1 MPSGCSAT
9 GTAEATLPAPEERLS
24 EKTTGRATKR
34 RGDASV
40 YYKPKTP
47 MPMNRTLLLPL
58 SACLLFA
65 SCVTTYSTSR
75 KYVAVDTPEGET
87 VVMNGDTLRYGLTP
101 RDMAL
106 ELGVEPS
113 GKNLARMSRIVYVAN
128 SPQTAYG
135 FYDAT
140 PESLSVEIHAAD
152 TTYSYRL
159 AAYNSD
165 LFWLNFL
172 SLGIGMFED
181 RGNDNRYEHP
191 DLYWT
196 GDGYRTFRKNDWT
209 LGVRP
214 RYRSVLKATER
225 RGGRRATRY
234 ANSFQKGRVNVSLA
248 FPWLQLYSFSP
259 VSTGIRRNNGGC
271 IGIAAGIE
279 YLLPRQARHRT
290 GSKCIGRICHYLGTG
305 CQHRPAAQRR
315 MVCHTHLPSRILP
328 FPPFH
333 RRVRPECGTE
343 QVHLQTALPRFRNE
357 LPGRYAP
364 RRPVL
369 GGRHHGGRLHQH
381 HAQNHV
387 RSHLS
392 SHLLPIR
399 HYKTVE
405 IRTQRH
411 SGPEVLPLPEMTSA
425 CLRAAARRERRKPV
439 TATATQ
445 PRNDEGRSE
454 KSVFPTGLRS
464 RSGRAART
472 GTAMP
477 HDTDGRHTT
486 TLIILPGTTMTFRTS
501 FPAVY
506 FSICG
511 SASTAA
517 SISLTAAPSG
527 NSFLKR
533 IFPFTETG

>member
-1 MPSGCSAT
+1 
-9 GTAEATLPAPEERLS
+9 
-24 EKTTGRATKR
+24 
-34 RGDASV
+34 
-40 YYKPKTP
+40 
-47 MPMNRTLLLPL
+47 MNRTLLLPL

-113 GKNLARMSRIVYVAN
+113 GKNLARMSRIVYAAN

-140 PESLSVEIHAAD
+140 PEPLSVEIHAAD

-181 RGNDNRYEHP
+181 RGNNNRYEHP

-248 FPWLQLYSFSP
+248 FPWL
-259 VSTGIRRNNGGC
+259 
-271 IGIAAGIE
+271 
-279 YLLPRQARHRT
+279 
-290 GSKCIGRICHYLGTG
+290 
-305 CQHRPAAQRR
+305 
-315 MVCHTHLPSRILP
+315 
-328 FPPFH
+328 
-333 RRVRPECGTE
+333 
-343 QVHLQTALPRFRNE
+343 
-357 LPGRYAP
+357 
-364 RRPVL
+364 
-369 GGRHHGGRLHQH
+369 
-381 HAQNHV
+381 
-387 RSHLS
+387 
-392 SHLLPIR
+392 
-399 HYKTVE
+399 
-405 IRTQRH
+405 
-411 SGPEVLPLPEMTSA
+411 
-425 CLRAAARRERRKPV
+425 
-439 TATATQ
+439 
-445 PRNDEGRSE
+445 
-454 KSVFPTGLRS
+454 
-464 RSGRAART
+464 
-472 GTAMP
+472 
-477 HDTDGRHTT
+477 
-486 TLIILPGTTMTFRTS
+486 
-501 FPAVY
+501 
-506 FSICG
+506 
-511 SASTAA
+511 
-517 SISLTAAPSG
+517 
-527 NSFLKR
+527 
-533 IFPFTETG
+533 

>member
-1 MPSGCSAT
+1 
-9 GTAEATLPAPEERLS
+9 
-24 EKTTGRATKR
+24 
-34 RGDASV
+34 
-40 YYKPKTP
+40 
-47 MPMNRTLLLPL
+47 MNRTLLLPL

-113 GKNLARMSRIVYVAN
+113 GKNLARMSRIVYAAN

-140 PESLSVEIHAAD
+140 PEPLSVEIHAAD

-181 RGNDNRYEHP
+181 RGNNNRYEHP

-271 IGIAAGIE
+271 IGIASGIE
-279 YLLPRQARHRT
+279 YLYRDKR
-290 GSKCIGRICHYLGTG
+290 GI
-305 CQHRPAAQRR
+305 
-315 MVCHTHLPSRILP
+315 
-328 FPPFH
+328 
-333 RRVRPECGTE
+333 
-343 QVHLQTALPRFRNE
+343 AL
-357 LPGRYAP
+357 
-364 RRPVL
+364 
-369 GGRHHGGRLHQH
+369 
-381 HAQNHV
+381 
-387 RSHLS
+387 
-392 SHLLPIR
+392 
-399 HYKTVE
+399 
-405 IRTQRH
+405 
-411 SGPEVLPLPEMTSA
+411 
-425 CLRAAARRERRKPV
+425 
-439 TATATQ
+439 
-445 PRNDEGRSE
+445 
-454 KSVFPTGLRS
+454 
-464 RSGRAART
+464 
-472 GTAMP
+472 
-477 HDTDGRHTT
+477 
-486 TLIILPGTTMTFRTS
+486 
-501 FPAVY
+501 
-506 FSICG
+506 
-511 SASTAA
+511 
-517 SISLTAAPSG
+517 
-527 NSFLKR
+527 
-533 IFPFTETG
+533 

>member
-1 MPSGCSAT
+1 
-9 GTAEATLPAPEERLS
+9 
-24 EKTTGRATKR
+24 
-34 RGDASV
+34 
-40 YYKPKTP
+40 
-47 MPMNRTLLLPL
+47 MNRTLLLPL

-113 GKNLARMSRIVYVAN
+113 GKNLARMSRIVYAAN

-140 PESLSVEIHAAD
+140 PEP
-152 TTYSYRL
+152 
-159 AAYNSD
+159 
-165 LFWLNFL
+165 L

-181 RGNDNRYEHP
+181 RGNNNRYEHP

-279 YLLPRQARHRT
+279 YLYRDKR
-290 GSKCIGRICHYLGTG
+290 GI
-305 CQHRPAAQRR
+305 
-315 MVCHTHLPSRILP
+315 
-328 FPPFH
+328 
-333 RRVRPECGTE
+333 
-343 QVHLQTALPRFRNE
+343 ALE
-357 LPGRYAP
+357 
-364 RRPVL
+364 
-369 GGRHHGGRLHQH
+369 
-381 HAQNHV
+381 
-387 RSHLS
+387 
-392 SHLLPIR
+392 
-399 HYKTVE
+399 
-405 IRTQRH
+405 
-411 SGPEVLPLPEMTSA
+411 TSA
-425 CLRAAARRERRKPV
+425 LAGY
-439 TATATQ
+439 ATIWG
-445 PRNDEGRSE
+445 P
-454 KSVFPTGLRS
+454 
-464 RSGRAART
+464 
-472 GTAMP
+472 
-477 HDTDGRHTT
+477 
-486 TLIILPGTTMTFRTS
+486 
-501 FPAVY
+501 
-506 FSICG
+506 
-511 SASTAA
+511 AA
-517 SISLTAAPSG
+517 SIDPPPNRLTPVSERTTWAIRASTTGTGRQASWWPPTSTSRPKSCSEPPIVPPSSNSALQDRGDTNTAP
-527 NSFLKR
+527 R
-533 IFPFTETG
+533 WT

>member
-1 MPSGCSAT
+1 
-9 GTAEATLPAPEERLS
+9 
-24 EKTTGRATKR
+24 
-34 RGDASV
+34 
-40 YYKPKTP
+40 
-47 MPMNRTLLLPL
+47 MNRTLLLPL

-113 GKNLARMSRIVYVAN
+113 GKNLARMSRIVYAAN

-140 PESLSVEIHAAD
+140 PEPLSVEIHAAD

-172 SLGIGMFED
+172 SLGIGMLAD

-196 GDGYRTFRKNDWT
+196 GDGYHTFRKNDWT

-279 YLLPRQARHRT
+279 YLYRDKR
-290 GSKCIGRICHYLGTG
+290 GI
-305 CQHRPAAQRR
+305 
-315 MVCHTHLPSRILP
+315 
-328 FPPFH
+328 
-333 RRVRPECGTE
+333 
-343 QVHLQTALPRFRNE
+343 ALE
-357 LPGRYAP
+357 ASALAGYAT
-364 RRPVL
+364 
-369 GGRHHGGRLHQH
+369 
-381 HAQNHV
+381 
-387 RSHLS
+387 
-392 SHLLPIR
+392 IW
-399 HYKTVE
+399 
-405 IRTQRH
+405 
-411 SGPEVLPLPEMTSA
+411 GP
-425 CLRAAARRERRKPV
+425 
-439 TATATQ
+439 
-445 PRNDEGRSE
+445 
-454 KSVFPTGLRS
+454 
-464 RSGRAART
+464 
-472 GTAMP
+472 
-477 HDTDGRHTT
+477 
-486 TLIILPGTTMTFRTS
+486 
-501 FPAVY
+501 
-506 FSICG
+506 
-511 SASTAA
+511 AA
-517 SISLTAAPSG
+517 SIDPPPNEEWSAIHISLAEYFHFRRFTVGYGLNAARNKYTYKPPYPG
-527 NSFLKR
+527 FGTNYLGDTRLDDRYWAAGIMVAAYINITPKIMFGATYRPTFFQFGTTRPWRYEHGATLDLKFYLFR
-533 IFPFTETG
+533 K

>member
-1 MPSGCSAT
+1 
-9 GTAEATLPAPEERLS
+9 
-24 EKTTGRATKR
+24 
-34 RGDASV
+34 
-40 YYKPKTP
+40 
-47 MPMNRTLLLPL
+47 MNRTLLLPL

-135 FYDAT
+135 FYDPT

-196 GDGYRTFRKNDWT
+196 GDGYRTYRKNDWP

-279 YLLPRQARHRT
+279 YLYRDKR
-290 GSKCIGRICHYLGTG
+290 GI
-305 CQHRPAAQRR
+305 
-315 MVCHTHLPSRILP
+315 
-328 FPPFH
+328 
-333 RRVRPECGTE
+333 
-343 QVHLQTALPRFRNE
+343 ALE
-357 LPGRYAP
+357 ASALAGYAT
-364 RRPVL
+364 
-369 GGRHHGGRLHQH
+369 
-381 HAQNHV
+381 
-387 RSHLS
+387 
-392 SHLLPIR
+392 IW
-399 HYKTVE
+399 
-405 IRTQRH
+405 
-411 SGPEVLPLPEMTSA
+411 GP
-425 CLRAAARRERRKPV
+425 
-439 TATATQ
+439 
-445 PRNDEGRSE
+445 
-454 KSVFPTGLRS
+454 
-464 RSGRAART
+464 
-472 GTAMP
+472 
-477 HDTDGRHTT
+477 
-486 TLIILPGTTMTFRTS
+486 
-501 FPAVY
+501 
-506 FSICG
+506 
-511 SASTAA
+511 AA
-517 SISLTAAPSG
+517 SIDPPPNEEWSAIHISLAEYFHFRRFTVGYGLNAARNKYTYKPPYPGFGTNYLGDTRLDDRYWAAGIMVAAYINITPKIMFGATHRPTFFQFGTTRPWRYEHSATLD
-527 NSFLKR
+527 LKFYLFR
-533 IFPFTETG
+533 K

>member
-209 LGVRP
+209 LRTPAIPVRTESHRKTRGAP
-214 RYRSVLKATER
+214 CDTLCKLVPERTRQRFAGLPVAATLFVFSRFDRNTPKQRRMYRNR
-225 RGGRRATRY
+225 RRHRI
-234 ANSFQKGRVNVSLA
+234 
-248 FPWLQLYSFSP
+248 P
-259 VSTGIRRNNGGC
+259 
-271 IGIAAGIE
+271 
-279 YLLPRQARHRT
+279 LPRQARHRT

-315 MVCHTHLPSRILP
+315 MVCHTHLPGRILP

-411 SGPEVLPLPEMTSA
+411 AGPEVLPLPEMTSA
-425 CLRAAARRERRKPV
+425 CLRAAARREQRKPV

-477 HDTDGRHTT
+477 HGTGERHTT

-517 SISLTAAPSG
+517 SISLAAAPSG